1 MKTTTLSLDFQAH
14 MNVVAVLDNQ
24 QGNLGT
30 LRLCTRIVEKI
41 ELSEEE
47 KGQIG
52 YVVVPHPNGA
62 QLPAWNRNATLPP
75 KDVTLPPEEASKLR
89 EVLESCPFFK
99 RSDLHWLEPLVQQL
113 NTVRPE

>member
-1 MKTTTLSLDFQAH
+1 MKTTTLSLDFQARI
-14 MNVVAVLDNQ
+14 NLVAVLDNQ

-30 LRLCTRIVEKI
+30 LRLCTRIVDKI

-47 KGQIG
+47 KRQIG

-62 QLPAWNRNATLPP
+62 QLPAWNRSATLPP
-75 KDVTLPPEEASKLR
+75 KEVTLQLEEASKLR

-99 RSDLHWLEPLVQQL
+99 RSDLQWLEPLLQQL
-113 NTVRPE
+113 DAPR